1 MDPNMPERLLTANK
15 DNNGVESRPW
25 EGPRDPG
32 CGAQCVTLF
41 QELKKCETLVLKSLK
56 WVNFSLLEPGS
67 VPLGT
72 MVCESALEE
81 CIFKR

>member
-1 MDPNMPERLLTANK
+1 MYYLMTYIEVLTANK

-67 VPLGT
+67 V
-72 MVCESALEE
+72 CESALEE

>member
-1 MDPNMPERLLTANK
+1 MASVHVYTLNK
-15 DNNGVESRPW
+15 DNNGVESMRW

-32 CGAQCVTLF
+32 CGARCVTLF

-67 VPLGT
+67 V
-72 MVCESALEE
+72 CESALESAS
-81 CIFKR
+81 